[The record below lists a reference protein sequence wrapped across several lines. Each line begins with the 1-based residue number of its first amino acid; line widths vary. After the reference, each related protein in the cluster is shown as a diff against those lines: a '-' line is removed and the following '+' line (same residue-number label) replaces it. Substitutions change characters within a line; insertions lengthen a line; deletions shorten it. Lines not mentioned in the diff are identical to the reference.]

1 MIPLRFHVVL
11 FPWLALQALEAI
23 AAEPLPPQGKAV
35 PLFDGRTLAGWEGNP
50 RIWRVQD
57 GALTGGSLTET
68 VKQNEFLA
76 TTRDHTNFIVR
87 FKIKLT
93 GTNGFINSG
102 FQIRSQRVPNNSE
115 MAGYQCDYGEPNWYG
130 AIYDESR
137 RNKVMAASDM
147 KALRPAL
154 RVNDWNDYVIRA
166 DGPRVTTWINGVR
179 GTDFHEPD
187 LSIPNYDWGKL
198 GIQVD
203 GGGKALVQVK
213 DISIEELPSPP
224 PGKKFIGAPEPG
236 KGAKAS
242 QLTPEEE
249 HGSFTLAPGF
259 EIELVATESEGIGK
273 FVAVDWDLQGRLWT
287 MTALEYPV

>member
-1 MIPLRFHVVL
+1 MTPLRAPFVL
-11 FPWLALQALEAI
+11 AVSLALLALNS
-23 AAEPLPPQGKAV
+23 AAADAPPPRGKSV
-35 PLFDGRTLAGWEGNP
+35 SLFEGRTLAGWEGNP

-57 GALTGGSLTET
+57 GTLTGGSLTET

-76 TTRDHTNFIVR
+76 TTRDYTNFIVR

-115 MAGYQCDYGEPNWYG
+115 MAGYQCDFGEPNWYG

-137 RNKVMAASDM
+137 RNKVMAPSDM

-166 DGPRVTTWINGVR
+166 DGPRVTTWINGVM

-198 GIQVD
+198 GIQIH
-203 GGGKALVQVK
+203 GGGKAVVHVK
-213 DISIEELPSPP
+213 DISIEELPSLP

-242 QLTPEEE
+242 PLTPEEE
-249 HGSFTLAPGF
+249 RASFTLAPGF
-259 EIELVATESEGIGK
+259 EIELVAAESESVGK
-273 FVAVDWDLQGRLWT
+273 FVAVDWDL
-287 MTALEYPV
+287 